1 MHISVTQAA
10 RKFAECVNRVH
21 YQGAS
26 FLLHKNGVPVARMV
40 PVRSSADFEQMTSAS
55 LEPRMD
61 VQLEGAG
68 LAVPAADVES
78 ANEGLSARKLP
89 KRPMLNW

>member
-26 FLLHKNGVPVARMV
+26 FLLHKNGVPVARIV
-40 PVRSSADFEQMTSAS
+40 PVRSGADFEQLTSVP

-61 VQLEGAG
+61 VQPEGEG
-68 LAVPAADVES
+68 FAVPAAEVEG
-78 ANEGLSARKLP
+78 ANEGWSARKLP